1 MYFLVRSEGQEVLSS
16 RAAVCSCRMN
26 DITLWGMIL
35 FVSFLSLLESK
46 PSLER
51 KGNPH
56 TALHEALCTE
66 AFRS

>member
-16 RAAVCSCRMN
+16 GMN

-35 FVSFLSLLESK
+35 FVSFLRLLESK

>member
-16 RAAVCSCRMN
+16 GAAVCSCRMN

-56 TALHEALCTE
+56 THSTPWG
-66 AFRS
+66 FVY